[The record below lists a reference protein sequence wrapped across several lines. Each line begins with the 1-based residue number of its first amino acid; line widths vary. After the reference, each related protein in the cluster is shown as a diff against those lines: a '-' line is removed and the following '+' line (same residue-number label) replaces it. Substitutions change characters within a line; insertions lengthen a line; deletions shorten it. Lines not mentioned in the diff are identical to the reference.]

1 MFFKN
6 YVAVSSEAARYLA
19 SRDLRAVGIDGP
31 SVGSFERAPGHTGSP
46 SVRGIWIVE
55 WLDLQAHASELA

>member
-31 SVGSFERAPGHTGSP
+31 SVGSFEPRRRDTPDPSRCGGFGS
-46 SVRGIWIVE
+46 SNG
-55 WLDLQAHASELA
+55 ST